1 MNPYPL
7 NEALALSSC
16 PSDAMARARGKNAT
30 VELLE
35 RLNSR
40 RMTSG
45 LPLLVRYPSDKE
57 LIGYFINGEES
68 LKPIYEIYEE

>member
-1 MNPYPL
+1 MRPNNV

-16 PSDAMARARGKNAT
+16 PSDAMTGARSNKAT

-35 RLNSR
+35 RFNSR
-40 RMTSG
+40 RKASG
-45 LPLLVRYPSDKE
+45 LPILVRYPSDRE

-68 LKPIYEIYEE
+68 LKQIYEAI